1 MAFYKNLRP
10 NCFATSHTRERCTK
24 FASTFSTE
32 IHKKTIMNKQF
43 FIKQIK
49 NNFPDLKFKK
59 SDIVDHGWNKTVI
72 VLDKTIVFTF
82 PKNKEAQ
89 SKFRAELEILPKLS
103 KTITLPIPDF
113 QYIPADKSF
122 AGYNFVPGEPL
133 TFKDFKTLNSNQQ
146 NKIAKQVSDF
156 LNELHNFSITRA
168 KRAGVTVA
176 WSEKDARSY
185 YAGQAETVYKKLSS
199 NDRKLLKNIFDTY
212 CNGKI
217 KKDFKKTVVHQDLT
231 SDHILFA
238 PKTKKVCGI
247 IDFGDIQISDPAV
260 DFSKLWEYS
269 ENFVDKVLSGYQSK
283 DKNLKSRS
291 YRWYIYQC
299 IGNMYCGITM
309 KRKDYWQ
316 KGYGLLK
323 STKK

>member
-1 MAFYKNLRP
+1 
-10 NCFATSHTRERCTK
+10 
-24 FASTFSTE
+24 
-32 IHKKTIMNKQF
+32 MNKQF

-59 SDIVDHGWNKTVI
+59 SEIIDHGWNKTVI
-72 VLDKTIVFTF
+72 VLDARIVFSF

-89 SKFRAELEILPKLS
+89 SKFRAELEILPTLS
-103 KTITLPIPDF
+103 KKITLPIPSF
-113 QYIPADKSF
+113 HYIPADKSF
-122 AGYNFVPGEPL
+122 AGYNFVSGEPL
-133 TFKDFKTLNSNQQ
+133 TLRNFKKLNTSQQ

-156 LNELHNFSITRA
+156 LNELHAFSVTNT
-168 KRAGVTVA
+168 KKYGVSPA

-185 YAGQAETVYKKLSS
+185 YSNQAETVYKKLAPK
-199 NDRKLLKNIFDTY
+199 DRELLKSIFEAY
-212 CNGKI
+212 CNIRI
-217 KKDFKKTVVHQDLT
+217 KNDLKKTVVHQDLT
-231 SDHILFA
+231 SDHILFD
-238 PKTKKVCGI
+238 KNTNKVCGI

-269 ENFVDKVLSGYQSK
+269 EKFVDKVLSGYRSK
-283 DKNLKSRS
+283 DKQLKSRS

-309 KRKDYWQ
+309 NRKDYWQ

-323 STKK
+323 SIKK

>member
-1 MAFYKNLRP
+1 
-10 NCFATSHTRERCTK
+10 
-24 FASTFSTE
+24 
-32 IHKKTIMNKQF
+32 MNKQF
-43 FIKQIK
+43 FIKKIK

-59 SDIVDHGWNKTVI
+59 SDIIDHGWNKTVI
-72 VLDKTIVFTF
+72 LLDNEIVFTF
-82 PKNKEAQ
+82 PKNQEAK
-89 SKFRAELEILPKLS
+89 SKFKAEIEILPILS
-103 KTITLPIPDF
+103 KKITLPIPNF
-113 QYIPADKSF
+113 QYIPTDKSF
-122 AGYNFVPGEPL
+122 AGHDFVQGEPL
-133 TFKDFKTLNSNQQ
+133 TIECFKKLNSSQQ
-146 NKIAKQVSDF
+146 NQIAKQVSDF

-168 KRAGVTVA
+168 KRNGVTLA

-185 YAGQAETVYKKLSS
+185 YADQAKTVYKKLSPS
-199 NDRKLLKNIFDTY
+199 DNSLLENIFDTY

-238 PKTKKVCGI
+238 PKTKMVCGI

-323 STKK
+323 SVKK

>member
-1 MAFYKNLRP
+1 
-10 NCFATSHTRERCTK
+10 
-24 FASTFSTE
+24 
-32 IHKKTIMNKQF
+32 MNKQF

-59 SDIVDHGWNKTVI
+59 SDIIDHGWNKTVI
-72 VLDKTIVFTF
+72 VLDDKIVFTF
-82 PKNKEAQ
+82 PKNKEAK

-103 KTITLPIPDF
+103 KKITLPIPNF
-113 QYIPADKSF
+113 QYIPADISF
-122 AGYNFVPGEPL
+122 AGYDFVTGEPL
-133 TFKDFKTLNSNQQ
+133 TIKNFKKLNSRQQ

-156 LNELHNFSITRA
+156 LNELHTFSATKA
-168 KRAGVTVA
+168 KKYGVSLA

-185 YAGQAETVYKKLSS
+185 YSDQAETVYKKLSS
-199 NDRKLLKNIFDTY
+199 NDSKLLLSIFDAN

-217 KKDFKKTVVHQDLT
+217 KTDFKKTVVHQDLT
-231 SDHILFA
+231 SDHILFD
-238 PKTKKVCGI
+238 KNTKQVCGI

-269 ENFVDKVLSGYQSK
+269 EKFVDKVLSGYQSQ
-283 DKNLKSRS
+283 DKQLKSRS
-291 YRWYIYQC
+291 YKWYIYQC

-323 STKK
+323 SV